1 MSLPQ
6 INTPVHELT
15 IPSTG
20 KKIKYRPFVVREE
33 KILLLALES
42 EDQKE
47 ITDAIVQIIGNC
59 VQSKIDIDSLSTFD
73 IEYIFLNVRAK
84 SVGEM
89 LEFSITCPDDGET
102 QVEVEINIDD
112 IKVVKSKEHKDTID
126 LENGY
131 FIKMKY
137 PTMSYIMNKKDSED
151 KSLVDST
158 FEYAVECVEQIYN
171 EEETWE
177 AADSTTKEISEFI
190 ENLNSKQYGRVQEF
204 FATMPKLTHTVKVS
218 NPNTKVKSDV
228 TIEGLANFFA

>member
-1 MSLPQ
+1 MAGGKLPPRQ
-6 INTPVHELT
+6 KMIGMMYLVLT
-15 IPSTG
+15 A
-20 KKIKYRPFVVREE
+20 
-33 KILLLALES
+33 LLAMNVSKDILNAFVTVNDGLES
-42 EDQKE
+42 TKLNFKDKNADAYSSFSKSNSENPVKTGPYYKKALEIKEAADQLV
-47 ITDAIVQIIGNC
+47 TH
-59 VQSKIDIDSLSTFD
+59 
-73 IEYIFLNVRAK
+73 
-84 SVGEM
+84 
-89 LEFSITCPDDGET
+89 
-102 QVEVEINIDD
+102 IDD